1 MKDTQKETRRNKGKE
16 IEDGFL
22 EEMIG
27 QEEKEKEEE
36 GEDRQGEEAANNNA
50 NHKYYNCLNC
60 DWFKETPISH
70 YLTWQLVIG
79 QFVIGQL
86 VIGQFVIGQFVIGQF
101 NKPITFKI
109 LV

>member
-1 MKDTQKETRRNKGKE
+1 MKDTQKGTRRKKGKE

-22 EEMIG
+22 EIG

-79 QFVIGQL
+79 QFVIGQ
-86 VIGQFVIGQFVIGQF
+86 FVIGQFVIGQF